1 MAAAHN
7 HARRVGGDL
16 QLLAGRRFA
25 KRIQPYGGIVRQLN
39 LHPSRTRSTEMSQNE
54 QVIFG
59 RQLIAITKDV
69 VLSRIGNGKSRSLQ
83 PALCNPISPKSQEV
97 AIPSEHCFILAVRIR
112 ALGAGKGCGVGRR
125 PCSFPGVLRIFA
137 SPSAI
142 DCSAQVGIVEVDK
155 ERETCSRGVLLSH
168 EHQWNGGIQQEQGR
182 CRLLSFR

>member
-83 PALCNPISPKSQEV
+83 ELKDQQRQMRDMELERRQNIWRWLIVSV
-97 AIPSEHCFILAVRIR
+97 
-112 ALGAGKGCGVGRR
+112 LGLLFMETWLGGWITMRR
-125 PCSFPGVLRIFA
+125 KTQA
-137 SPSAI
+137 
-142 DCSAQVGIVEVDK
+142 
-155 ERETCSRGVLLSH
+155 
-168 EHQWNGGIQQEQGR
+168 
-182 CRLLSFR
+182 